1 MTRQVTI
8 YRVRRITPENKIAD
22 TRWYS
27 TGSAAHRRARRWQS
41 LGWDV
46 TVERAKRRVDFALD
60 DKWLRWESDL

>member
-1 MTRQVTI
+1 MTRQLTI

-27 TGSAAHRRARRWQS
+27 ARSAAHRRARRWQR

-46 TVERAKRRVDFALD
+46 TVERTRRRVDFALD